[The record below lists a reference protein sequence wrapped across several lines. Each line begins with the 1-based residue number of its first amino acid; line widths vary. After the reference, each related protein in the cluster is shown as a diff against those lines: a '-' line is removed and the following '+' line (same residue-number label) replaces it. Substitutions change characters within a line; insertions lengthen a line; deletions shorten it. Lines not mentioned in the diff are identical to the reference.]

1 MKVDVVERQLNHNMT
16 FQVPVQEFTFL
27 GVKFEILVT
36 KGSPSYS
43 KSTTDGCGILNENPR
58 TIMNGTYSC
67 IFDTN
72 IPGVRYGAPF
82 VSKLFFSCRLPYV

>member
-1 MKVDVVERQLNHNMT
+1 MT
-16 FQVPVQEFTFL
+16 FQVPVHKFTSL

-43 KSTTDGCGILNENPR
+43 KSRTNGWYRNGKNPR
-58 TIMNGTYSC
+58 TIMNGAYSC

-72 IPGVRYGAPF
+72 IPGVRHVLSAP
-82 VSKLFFSCRLPYV
+82 